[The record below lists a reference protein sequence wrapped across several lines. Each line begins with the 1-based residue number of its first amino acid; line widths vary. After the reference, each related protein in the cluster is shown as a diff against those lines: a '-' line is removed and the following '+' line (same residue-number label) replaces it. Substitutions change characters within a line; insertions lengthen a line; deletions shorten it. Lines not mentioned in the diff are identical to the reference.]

1 MRPLG
6 RRALLVALGRGTL
19 AVALL
24 GAAAC
29 TSEEGD
35 PGRTTPRSG
44 TDTPE
49 GGLAHHRVDLD
60 FVSAYVLVRGGR
72 AALVDTGTAGSAP
85 EIQRVLSGAGLDW
98 DAVGDVVVT
107 HHHPDH
113 QGSLG
118 AVLEAARTATA
129 HAGAADRERID
140 SPRPLRAVGDG
151 DEVFGLRVVATPGHT
166 PGHVSVLDPDAGV
179 LVVGDAL
186 VGRDGGVAGP
196 DPGFTA
202 DLPTARAS
210 VRKLAGLDFDTVLF
224 GHGEPVTSDAGR
236 KVADLA
242 GTL

>member
-19 AVALL
+19 AVAVL

-29 TSEEGD
+29 APGEPE

-44 TDTPE
+44 TTTPE
-49 GGLAHHRVDLD
+49 GGLAHHRVDLG

-85 EIQRVLSGAGLDW
+85 EIQDVLRGVGLGW

-129 HAGAADRERID
+129 HAGAADREQID
-140 SPRPLRAVGDG
+140 SPRPLQAVGDG
-151 DEVFGLRVVATPGHT
+151 DEVFGLQIVTTPGHT
-166 PGHVSVLDPDAGV
+166 SGHISVLDRETRV

-186 VGRDGGVAGP
+186 IGRDGGVAGP
-196 DPGFTA
+196 DPEFTA
-202 DLPTARAS
+202 DVSTARES
-210 VRKLAGLDFDTVLF
+210 VRKLAGLDFDTILF
-224 GHGEPVTSDAGR
+224 GHGEPVTSEADR
-236 KVADLA
+236 KVVDLTR
-242 GTL
+242 TL